1 MWVSRISIYIYIVDR
16 GVITTSSDK
25 TGISYVFKF
34 YYFKK
39 STRV

>member
-1 MWVSRISIYIYIVDR
+1 MGIKNIYIYIYIVDR